1 MMWLLFIYFATIS
14 VVAGVLTVSLR
25 NAVHCALALLTLLF
39 HIAGLFVMLNAEFLA
54 AVQIIVY
61 AGAILILYLF
71 VLMLMNLKT
80 EEQHLHKKHS
90 TVLYA
95 SLILLGELLIL
106 LMLSPFG
113 GTLGTATPEIVL
125 QTGPSHAVGITMFSD
140 YLLLFEIVGIFLLG
154 AVIGA
159 IVLAKT
165 PVKAETQEPVNTP
178 QPKNHHDDSSFR
190 LCCRQCHSVYDR
202 IDRRPHPTQLSL
214 LS

>member
-1 MMWLLFIYFATIS
+1 MMWLLFIYFATVS

-25 NAVHCALALLTLLF
+25 NAVHCALALLTLLL
-39 HIAGLFVMLNAEFLA
+39 HMAGLFVMLNAEFLA

-80 EEQHLHKKHS
+80 EEQHLHKKYPY
-90 TVLYA
+90 LFFA
-95 SLILLGELLIL
+95 GMIL
-106 LMLSPFG
+106 
-113 GTLGTATPEIVL
+113 A
-125 QTGPSHAVGITMFSD
+125 TGPSHAVGITMFSD

-165 PVKAETQEPVNTP
+165 PVKIENPEPANSSTP
-178 QPKNHHDDSSFR
+178 
-190 LCCRQCHSVYDR
+190 
-202 IDRRPHPTQLSL
+202 
-214 LS
+214 